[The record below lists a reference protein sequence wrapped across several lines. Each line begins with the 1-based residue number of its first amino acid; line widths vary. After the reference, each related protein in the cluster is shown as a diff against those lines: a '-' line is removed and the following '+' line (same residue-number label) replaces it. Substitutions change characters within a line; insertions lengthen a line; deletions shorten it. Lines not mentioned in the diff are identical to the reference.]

1 MSKCGPLLMLV
12 SVSFG
17 SLASLGCTSGTE
29 TGNPPVVG
37 TVSLGLAAFSS
48 APESASFG
56 MAQGGL
62 LVDRMRLNIASL
74 SLVPCDSARE
84 TLELSAGDYDLL
96 APRSEEVEGDLEL
109 CSLRVALEPSTGE
122 SPELPLG
129 TAIYLHGVRADASE
143 FEVLSGS
150 PQSLELNAAAGAPFG
165 TEPLLLGFDV
175 GVWFQGVDVH
185 GAHSGADGIARL
197 DTTLNP
203 DLLALFE
210 AQLGL
215 SAALYV
221 DSDANGHVD
230 PADGAPVAAAQ

>member
-1 MSKCGPLLMLV
+1 MSKRWPLFALLSL

-17 SLASLGCTSGTE
+17 GLASLGCTSGTE

-62 LVDRMRLNIASL
+62 LV
-74 SLVPCDSARE
+74 VPCDPARE
-84 TLELSAGDYDLL
+84 ALEPSGGDYDLL
-96 APRSEEVEGDLEL
+96 AAQTEEVEGDLEL
-109 CSLRVALEPSTGE
+109 CSLRLALEPSSSE

-129 TAIYLHGVRADASE
+129 MAIYLHGVRADGSE

-150 PQSLELNAAAGAPFG
+150 AQTLELDAAADAPFG
-165 TEPLLLGFDV
+165 SEPLVLGFDV

-203 DLLALFE
+203 DLLAAF
-210 AQLGL
+210 
-215 SAALYV
+215 
-221 DSDANGHVD
+221 DAICRARPRPVNGTVW
-230 PADGAPVAAAQ
+230 AFCLRRYRRGA